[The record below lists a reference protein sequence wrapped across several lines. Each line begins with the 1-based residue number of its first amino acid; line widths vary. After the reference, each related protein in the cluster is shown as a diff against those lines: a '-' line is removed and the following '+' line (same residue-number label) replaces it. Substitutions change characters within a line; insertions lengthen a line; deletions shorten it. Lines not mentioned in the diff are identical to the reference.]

1 MNDGSQYSNQAVKTL
16 ESPEYET
23 QYLFLPPA
31 GVVGPQERA
40 LGLRRETRDTGGWEK
55 RHRGVR

>member
-1 MNDGSQYSNQAVKTL
+1 MKTL

-31 GVVGPQERA
+31 GVAGPQERA
-40 LGLRRETRDTGGWEK
+40 LGLQREMRDIGSRE
-55 RHRGVR
+55 